1 MLRDAEL
8 FSCGRGM
15 VAIAS
20 DTDPVQTM
28 ALFPRW
34 PVLAL
39 IAISAAMPA
48 VARADGETLAAA
60 DIRKDIIGRRIYL
73 AAPLGGELPLHY
85 SSTGTVDGS
94 GEAVGLGKWLKPND
108 SGRWWIAG
116 DRLCQK
122 FQTWYD
128 GKPMCFELKRSGAGK
143 VFWRRDDGTTGI
155 ARIGN

>member
-1 MLRDAEL
+1 MRLAYDRVVLD
-8 FSCGRGM
+8 S
-15 VAIAS
+15 I
-20 DTDPVQTM
+20 PVQTM
-28 ALFPRW
+28 AHFPHW

-39 IAISAAMPA
+39 IAAIVAMPTL
-48 VARADGETLAAA
+48 ARAADEPLAAA

-73 AAPLGGELPLHY
+73 AAPFGGELPLHY
-85 SSTGTVDGS
+85 SSSGTVDGS
-94 GEAVGLGKWLKPND
+94 GAAVGLGKWLKPDD
-108 SGRWWIAG
+108 SGKWWIAG

-143 VFWRRDDGTTGI
+143 VFWRRDDGETGI